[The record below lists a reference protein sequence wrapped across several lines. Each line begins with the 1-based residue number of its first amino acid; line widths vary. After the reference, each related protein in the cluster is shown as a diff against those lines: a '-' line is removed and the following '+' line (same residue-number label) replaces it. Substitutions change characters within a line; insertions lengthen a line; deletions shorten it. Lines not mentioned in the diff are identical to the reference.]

1 VIALVMDTE
10 TTGLI
15 ENRIVKNER
24 LPELIEFYGAV
35 VDLDNDHVLDE
46 QEHLVRPTQAL
57 SDQPA
62 PGPRGRKSKKTITDI
77 TGISNEMLV
86 SHPKFSEVADRI
98 IAIIEAAP
106 LVIAHNA
113 SYDQEILDIEAARL
127 GRQIHWPRLLC
138 TVEQTV
144 HLTGKRL
151 TLTDL
156 HNLLFEEKFADA
168 HRAKADTQALIRC
181 CRELVRRGEL

>member
-1 VIALVMDTE
+1 MLTNV
-10 TTGLI
+10 
-15 ENRIVKNER
+15 
-24 LPELIEFYGAV
+24 
-35 VDLDNDHVLDE
+35 
-46 QEHLVRPTQAL
+46 PTFT
-57 SDQPA
+57 
-62 PGPRGRKSKKTITDI
+62 K
-77 TGISNEMLV
+77 
-86 SHPKFSEVADRI
+86 VADRI
-98 IAIIEAAP
+98 IAMIEGAP
-106 LVIAHNA
+106 LVISHNA
-113 SYDQEILDIEAARL
+113 SFDQEVLDIEAARL